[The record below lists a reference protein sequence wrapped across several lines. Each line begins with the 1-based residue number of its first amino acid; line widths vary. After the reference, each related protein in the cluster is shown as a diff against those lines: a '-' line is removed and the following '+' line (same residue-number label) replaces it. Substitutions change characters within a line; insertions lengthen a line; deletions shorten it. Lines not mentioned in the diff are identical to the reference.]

1 MISNNNFGLNVTGQ
15 FNNLTSSS
23 NFNLPLKNQITSGI
37 PGSNGIP
44 GAGSLVWKYNGAT
57 FSSGTAEGEF
67 MTSVTDMA
75 NITSISITKTDIN
88 SVNVNSWLQTFDLNT
103 VQITQQTDSS
113 MFGIYLCISVS
124 ASSTF
129 QLSFSPIAG
138 NGTLIV
144 GEKYVIGSLPTG
156 TVSSSIGGSSG
167 DVQFNLGGSFAGSD
181 RFTWNDPVF
190 TIKDTY
196 NSGNRFVWDAG
207 SWQVNTPNFY
217 LGRPIQGNY
226 QLSTEW
232 NMAPT
237 VVGFPGGGI
246 LKELKL
252 LSEPDYT
259 QLSGSIVNEPSFN
272 IMSGVHLMTQV
283 VSNKS
288 KGITSMWPF
297 GTPVNKQIYNFHGHD
312 FDLYSSF
319 NPLEDSILYTKKQ
332 NENPLGKTQPPAT
345 MDLGMSSRLPTSSSN
360 GSNQYGWN
368 ALPWVQVGGD
378 DNPYVDDIYAK
389 TTYTNWKG
397 QQLIKSAVPGIYI
410 EERRWDRIIG
420 RSNFTGS
427 VSIRST
433 FSPNLDPDNKPVSG
447 VDFYD
452 LELAQLENTTNNTD
466 WRAASKMNFGMARLD
481 VLRSNMVLPDL
492 LTISTEQTLDL
503 GTTGVNFDT
512 PGIYGSAS
520 LYFKNYDGAN
530 GTNPSLPSVYTA
542 LIDGTKGTIKCI
554 GNVSVG
560 NSTAGSTNIMTTTD
574 TNISALWKGTSSV
587 VDVGSF
593 GVGTN
598 GSVGYGQLSLKG
610 DNGVESLLLKGIN
623 SVSGPAPFKSIDMTT
638 GLAYFTGLN
647 YGASN
652 GPNGDHVGVMNI
664 SNSSPGGKESD
675 VLQLNS
681 VFELT
686 TYSPPTTA
694 SYGTNLLNCK
704 NSTTTLTDKSLFKVD
719 VAGKVNQQ
727 TNQNIDGVVFQN
739 SIDDL
744 PGPTSFTNSVLVSRS
759 QSRAALP
766 PYHYDAVV
774 GGGFSFLK
782 CTLPNV
788 AGGVAQTRC
797 QIDGDGSIK
806 NMTSITVSDGQSA
819 WPPNGNS
826 RNITLL
832 PGGTDSLITTRY
844 STHSAGSGLSFQ
856 AEGPVSSTFTYKN
869 MINILPNAGTTTIGL
884 KFKSATSPATNAE
897 NFLWWS
903 GNSDV
908 SSSESLWMRVKPKTT
923 GANRPIFEMQGGG
936 TLGTNVSGGPNTPY
950 FLRYYPETIDS
961 NGVPGKPPIIIGDD
975 RNVIIQMGGGKN
987 TRTTFPLGEPTG
999 QTAST
1004 QGKLSVNVID
1014 CNYIDASVISGG
1026 TNTSALLIGLANTKE
1041 VNIYL
1046 GGSTNGSG
1054 SLNLGKSGCITSELA
1069 PSPSGGSTGPTNICN
1084 KNHSGYIGTLGL
1096 LPSNGTGLRGFSC
1109 IASSFAAASKLY
1121 IATNNAP
1128 TADGNYLC
1136 CSSVESTQ
1144 GVVIMRGQVQLSGHS
1159 AIVDIDLATSTP
1171 KGLLIIP
1178 HTNPAQPLPVGTF
1191 QKMYQNPTVM
1201 VTNAGIVSQPV
1212 PIKLA
1217 TDTAF
1222 TAVQGIISEF
1232 GVSNTILTISANP
1245 AGAADIVVNY
1255 TISCERAD
1263 LGYTNPVVNP
1273 FVQAYKN
1280 PHTNST
1286 VTWGSNFTP
1295 AQMDELYGT
1304 GEYEFN

>member
-1 MISNNNFGLNVTGQ
+1 MISNNNFGLNVTGN
-15 FNNLTSSS
+15 FNNLTSAA
-23 NFNLPLKNQITSGI
+23 NFNLPLKNQIISSGI

-57 FSSGTAEGEF
+57 LSSGTPVGQFA
-67 MTSVTDMA
+67 TTITDMA
-75 NITSISITKTDIN
+75 TISSISITKTDIN
-88 SVNVNSWLQTFDLNT
+88 SVNVNSWLQTFGLNT

-113 MFGIYLCISVS
+113 MFGIYLCTSVN
-124 ASSTF
+124 ASSTV
-129 QLSFSPIAG
+129 QLIFSPIAG

-196 NSGNRFVWDAG
+196 SSGNRFVWDAG
-207 SWQVNTPNFY
+207 SWQVNAPNFY

-297 GTPVNKQIYNFHGHD
+297 PSSVVNKQIYNFHGHD

-319 NPLEDSILYTKKQ
+319 NPIEDSILYTKKR
-332 NENPLGKTQPPAT
+332 NENPPGKTQPPAT
-345 MDLGMSSRLPTSSSN
+345 MDLGMSSRLPFSSSN
-360 GSNQYGWN
+360 GSNNYGWD
-368 ALPWVQVGGD
+368 ALPWVQAGEGD
-378 DNPYVDDIYAK
+378 NAYVDDIYAQ

-452 LELAQLENTTNNTD
+452 LELAKLENTTNNTD

-492 LTISTEQTLDL
+492 LTISTEKTLDL

-530 GTNPSLPSVYTA
+530 GTANPLTGVYTA

-598 GSVGYGQLSLKG
+598 GSVGYGQLLLKG

-623 SVSGPAPFKSIDMTT
+623 SASGPAPFKSIDMTT

-647 YGASN
+647 YGATN

-664 SNSSPGGKESD
+664 SNSSPIGKESD

-681 VFELT
+681 VFLLT
-686 TYSPPTTA
+686 GYPTLSG

-739 SIDDL
+739 SIET
-744 PGPTSFTNSVLVSRS
+744 PGTFTNSVLVSQS

-788 AGGVAQTRC
+788 AGVAQTRC

-806 NMTSITVSDGQSA
+806 NMTSITVSDGQST
-819 WPPNGNS
+819 WPPTGNS

-844 STHSAGSGLSFQ
+844 STNPDGSGLSFQ
-856 AEGPVSSTFTYKN
+856 ADGPVLSGSVLKN
-869 MINILPNAGTTTIGL
+869 MINLLPNYNTTLSNTIGL
-884 KFKSATSPATNAE
+884 KFKNTTSSDPVIANKIE
-897 NFLWWS
+897 NFLWLSNSSDIGS
-903 GNSDV
+903 G
-908 SSSESLWMRVKPKTT
+908 ESLYMYVKPQST
-923 GANRPIFEMQGGG
+923 GTSRPIFEMKGGG
-936 TLGTNVSGGPNTPY
+936 QIAGKLPY
-950 FLRYYPETIDS
+950 FLRYYPEGIDS
-961 NGVPGKPPIIIGDD
+961 SGNPGKPPIIIGDE
-975 RNVIIQMGGGKN
+975 RPVTIQLGGGKVG
-987 TRTTFPLGEPTG
+987 TAGI
-999 QTAST
+999 TASI
-1004 QGKLSVNVID
+1004 QGKISVNVID
-1014 CNYIDASVISGG
+1014 CDKLDVSEINGG
-1026 TNTSALLIGLANTKE
+1026 TINSEVVIGELNSKN
-1041 VNIYL
+1041 VKLWL
-1046 GGSTNGSG
+1046 GGNLSTGSG
-1054 SLNLGKSGCITSELA
+1054 FINLGSNGRIYSSFATN
-1069 PSPSGGSTGPTNICN
+1069 PSGGATGSTNICN
-1084 KNHSGYIGTLGL
+1084 GSHNGYIGTNGL
-1096 LPSNGTGLRGFSC
+1096 LPSTGTGLRGFSC
-1109 IASSFAAASKLY
+1109 IATSFAAAAKLY
-1121 IATNNAP
+1121 IAKNNAP
-1128 TADGNYLC
+1128 AADGNYLC
-1136 CSSVESTQ
+1136 CSAVESTQ

-1159 AIVDIDLATSTP
+1159 AIVDIDLATSTS
-1171 KGLLIIP
+1171 GTLIIP

-1191 QKMYQNPTVM
+1191 KAMYQNPTVM
-1201 VTNAGIVSQPV
+1201 VTNAGIVLQAI
-1212 PIKLA
+1212 PIKLD

-1222 TAVQGIISEF
+1222 TAVQGIISEV
-1232 GVSNTILTISANP
+1232 GASNTILTISANP
-1245 AGAADIVVNY
+1245 AGGTADIVVNY

-1263 LGYTNPVVNP
+1263 LGYTNPAANP
-1273 FVQAYKN
+1273 FVQAYTN
-1280 PHTNST
+1280 PHTKST
-1286 VTWGSNFTP
+1286 VTWGSNFNTV
-1295 AQMDELYGT
+1295 QMDGLYGT
-1304 GEYEFN
+1304 GAYEFN